1 MITLNSYITQALNLR
16 EQQVNNVLQ
25 LFEEGATIPFISRY
39 RKERTQNL
47 DEVEILNIQKKQEEY
62 LNIEK
67 RKKTILSSI
76 AEQNKLSDNLEDK
89 INNTFSLSDL
99 EDIYL
104 PYKQKRKT
112 KGLIAKEKGL
122 EPLAKIIMSQNT
134 NSISP
139 IAKKFLSSQIET
151 IDQAIEGASD
161 IIAEWINENI
171 FIRNTLRRLFQKEA
185 ILTTKLSKKENDKY
199 QDYINWSEPL
209 NKVPSH
215 RFLAIYRADKEG
227 ILKLHALP
235 EEEKALNSI
244 NKKIL
249 RNNLNLVEELTNA
262 SKNAYKRLLRPSIE
276 TELINQAKKKADQEA
291 INVFSENLRQ
301 LLLSAP
307 LGNKRILA
315 IDPGF
320 RTGCKV
326 VCLDEKGDLQ
336 NNTTIY
342 PHKPQEERKI
352 AAKRIVSLAEQYKIE
367 AIAIGNGT
375 AGRETEHFIRNLRFN
390 QEIKIFIVSEDGAS
404 IYSASTVGRKEFP
417 EYDVTVR
424 GAVSIG
430 RRLMDPL
437 AELVKIDPKSLGI
450 GQYQHEVDQSE
461 LKENL
466 DFVVSS
472 VVNQVGV
479 NLNTASEYLLQ
490 YVSGLGFSS
499 AQKIV
504 AYRKENGLFN
514 SRKEL
519 LKVSGIGAKAF
530 EQAAGFLRI
539 PNAENPLDDS
549 AVHPEAYA
557 VVEQMAK
564 KLGFVVKDLI
574 ANESLINKID
584 LQNYVTEEIGLLSLE
599 DIIKELKKKGVDPRK
614 SVKVLEFDKSLRTIE
629 DVKEGMI
636 VPGIVTNITNF
647 GAFVD
652 IGIKE
657 NGLIHISQMANEYVS
672 NPQKYVKLHQHLQVR
687 IFSVDIARKRIQLSL
702 QNI

>member
-1 MITLNSYITQALNLR
+1 
-16 EQQVNNVLQ
+16 
-25 LFEEGATIPFISRY
+25 
-39 RKERTQNL
+39 
-47 DEVEILNIQKKQEEY
+47 
-62 LNIEK
+62 
-67 RKKTILSSI
+67 
-76 AEQNKLSDNLEDK
+76 
-89 INNTFSLSDL
+89 
-99 EDIYL
+99 
-104 PYKQKRKT
+104 
-112 KGLIAKEKGL
+112 
-122 EPLAKIIMSQNT
+122 
-134 NSISP
+134 
-139 IAKKFLSSQIET
+139 
-151 IDQAIEGASD
+151 
-161 IIAEWINENI
+161 
-171 FIRNTLRRLFQKEA
+171 
-185 ILTTKLSKKENDKY
+185 
-199 QDYINWSEPL
+199 
-209 NKVPSH
+209 
-215 RFLAIYRADKEG
+215 
-227 ILKLHALP
+227 
-235 EEEKALNSI
+235 
-244 NKKIL
+244 
-249 RNNLNLVEELTNA
+249 
-262 SKNAYKRLLRPSIE
+262 LLRPSIE

-564 KLGFVVKDLI
+564 
-574 ANESLINKID
+574 N
-584 LQNYVTEEIGLLSLE
+584 
-599 DIIKELKKKGVDPRK
+599 
-614 SVKVLEFDKSLRTIE
+614 
-629 DVKEGMI
+629 
-636 VPGIVTNITNF
+636 
-647 GAFVD
+647 
-652 IGIKE
+652 
-657 NGLIHISQMANEYVS
+657 
-672 NPQKYVKLHQHLQVR
+672 
-687 IFSVDIARKRIQLSL
+687 
-702 QNI
+702 

>member
-1 MITLNSYITQALNLR
+1 MTIHSYITKALGLK
-16 EQQVNNVLQ
+16 EQQVKNVLQ

-47 DEVEILNIQKKQEEY
+47 DEVEILNIQKKQEEF
-62 LNIEK
+62 LSIEK
-67 RKKTILSSI
+67 RKKTILSNI
-76 AEQNKLSDNLEDK
+76 QEQGKLNDVLKDK
-89 INNTFSLSDL
+89 IDNSFSLSEL

-112 KGLIAKEKGL
+112 KGLIAKENGL
-122 EPLAKIIMSQNT
+122 EPLAKIIMAQNAS
-134 NSISP
+134 SIKSV
-139 IAKKFLSSQIET
+139 AQKFLSSKIDSIEK
-151 IDQAIEGASD
+151 AIEGAMD
-161 IIAEWINENI
+161 IIAEWINESI
-171 FIRNTLRRLFQKEA
+171 PIRNNLRQLFQREA
-185 ILTTKLSKKENDKY
+185 ILTTKATKKENDKY
-199 QDYINWSEPL
+199 QAYVDWSENI

-227 ILKLHALP
+227 VLKLHTLPDEERALKIINNKIIKNNVSET
-235 EEEKALNSI
+235 EEI
-244 NKKIL
+244 
-249 RNNLNLVEELTNA
+249 VTA

-276 TELINQAKKKADQEA
+276 TELIHQAKKKADQEA
-291 INVFSENLRQ
+291 IKVFSENLRQ

-315 IDPGF
+315 IDPGY

-326 VCLDEKGDLQ
+326 VCLDEKGDLLS
-336 NNTTIY
+336 NTTIY
-342 PHKPQEERKI
+342 PHKPQEERKM
-352 AAKRIVSLAEQYKIE
+352 AAKRITSLVEQYKIE

-375 AGRETEHFIRNLRFN
+375 AGRETEYFVRNLRFN
-390 QEIKIFIVSEDGAS
+390 RELKIFVVSEDGAS
-404 IYSASTVGRKEFP
+404 IYSASAVGRKEFP
-417 EYDVTVR
+417 DYDVTVR

-450 GQYQHEVDQSE
+450 GQYQHEVDQSD
-461 LKENL
+461 LKESL

-490 YVSGLGFSS
+490 YVSGLGLST

-504 AYRKENGLFN
+504 AYRKENGLFK

-519 LKVSGIGAKAF
+519 LKVSGIGAKMF

-539 PNAENPLDDS
+539 PNAENPLDNS
-549 AVHPEAYA
+549 AVHPESYA
-557 VVEQMAK
+557 VVEKMAK
-564 KLGFVVKDLI
+564 DLAVQLTDLI
-574 ANESLINKID
+574 ANEALIKQID
-584 LQNYVTEEIGLLSLE
+584 LEKYVTEKVGLLTIE
-599 DIIKELKKKGVDPRK
+599 DIVKELRKKGVDPRQA
-614 SVKVLEFDKSLRTIE
+614 VKVLEFDASLRTIE

-657 NGLIHISQMANEYVS
+657 NGLIHISKMANEYVS
-672 NPQKYVKLHQHLQVR
+672 NPQKYVKLHQHLQVQ
-687 IFSVDIARKRIQLSL
+687 IISVDVNRKRIQLSL
-702 QNI
+702 QNV